1 MIKKKGFLLL
11 ELISG
16 LFLLTLCVTLSI
28 SHCGHIN
35 ALATYSLQ
43 TYKRLCLA
51 QGALEKARLSCRELF
66 DRQTIDGYIIETTIK
81 KDLTLK
87 NFLHIEVTLYD
98 KGENVG
104 AWFSG
109 VALPYEA

>member
-1 MIKKKGFLLL
+1 MVKKKGFLLL
-11 ELISG
+11 ELISA
-16 LFLLTLCVTLSI
+16 LFLLTLCITLSI

-35 ALATYSLQ
+35 ALADYSLQ

-51 QGALEKARLSCRELF
+51 QNALEKARLSCGESL
-66 DRQTIDGYIIETTIK
+66 DTQTVDGYTLETTIK

-104 AWFSG
+104 TWFSG